1 MSKPDHQGI
10 VGDVV
15 LDIGLILNHVV
26 TALKDH
32 EKRLALI
39 ETSELKAELGEIKS
53 RIDKISDVDKQT
65 KAMTALFRLGDLLGV
80 SDFQRIE

>member
-1 MSKPDHQGI
+1 VSKPDQQGI

-15 LDIGLILNHVV
+15 LDIGVILNHVV

-32 EKRLALI
+32 EKRLALV
-39 ETSELKAELGEIKS
+39 ETAELKAELGEIKS
-53 RIDKISDVDKQT
+53 RIDRISDVDRQT